1 MTRIR
6 FYIGTVC
13 SYSSRAESGT
23 GHPLRHYRVGKEA
36 WQAIE
41 AELVKTFG
49 GWTLYYARGA
59 WGSMVENSRVYEALT
74 PEEFPAD
81 SLRALTREWTQLTG
95 QESIL
100 WTQESVQGEFVSM
113 APPRVTMHSY

>member
-1 MTRIR
+1 MTRMTRMTRIR
-6 FYIGTVC
+6 FYMQD
-13 SYSSRAESGT
+13 YRAEKA
-23 GHPLRHYRVGKEA
+23 V

-49 GWTLYYARGA
+49 GWTLYYAHGA
-59 WGSMVENSRVYEALT
+59 WGSMVEDSKVYEMLT
-74 PEEFPAD
+74 PVKRSAK
-81 SLRALTREWTQLTG
+81 SLRELADKWARLAG